1 MKISGVRIHN
11 FRSIK
16 DQSFTLKDFSL
27 LVGANNCGKSNIIDA
42 IRLFYG
48 KNVKFVTENDFPK
61 FDTTDKNSWVE
72 MEFKLTDHEYKTL
85 DDNYKQPGNKLKLRR
100 CFFENGEVK
109 SDSQSNIYGY
119 KKDELSKDL
128 FYGWKNV
135 AQAKLGNIIYV
146 PATSEV
152 NDYTKLTGPS
162 PFRDLLD
169 FVMTNIETS
178 DAFQSFLSSCNQFME
193 NLHSGQ
199 LPQGFSVMDLENL
212 ITSELEDWQFRFN
225 IGISELKPKD
235 IIKMMFCP
243 SLTDEY
249 LENKPV
255 DMNYVG
261 QGLQRH
267 LIYALIKASITLPK
281 PQEDPIKNHQF
292 SPDLTLILF
301 EEPEAFLHPLQ
312 QETLNRN
319 LCQLAQEENQQVL
332 ISTHSPHF
340 VSKNINK
347 LESIIKLNKQS
358 GETLLK
364 QIDEPVMNEIIEG
377 NTDFKKIVDKR
388 NTNGSNQNSAIDED
402 DEEREKILY
411 MLYLDP
417 DRACSF
423 FADNVLICEGITEK
437 AFIDYLFE
445 QGKISFKEK
454 ANIINAGGK
463 YQIPRFMDL
472 FQALGIE
479 FAVLFDGDNDKKNHE
494 AINNYIE
501 EQCHKNGVPV
511 HKFSKDLEDFL
522 GVERVS
528 NKKDYLKPLNLLW
541 KYEHNC
547 IDEKKVRDFISL
559 VESLVALPK

>member
-1 MKISGVRIHN
+1 
-11 FRSIK
+11 
-16 DQSFTLKDFSL
+16 
-27 LVGANNCGKSNIIDA
+27 
-42 IRLFYG
+42 
-48 KNVKFVTENDFPK
+48 
-61 FDTTDKNSWVE
+61 
-72 MEFKLTDHEYKTL
+72 
-85 DDNYKQPGNKLKLRR
+85 
-100 CFFENGEVK
+100 
-109 SDSQSNIYGY
+109 
-119 KKDELSKDL
+119 
-128 FYGWKNV
+128 
-135 AQAKLGNIIYV
+135 
-146 PATSEV
+146 
-152 NDYTKLTGPS
+152 
-162 PFRDLLD
+162 
-169 FVMTNIETS
+169 
-178 DAFQSFLSSCNQFME
+178 
-193 NLHSGQ
+193 
-199 LPQGFSVMDLENL
+199 
-212 ITSELEDWQFRFN
+212 LEDWKFRFN
-225 IGISELKPKD
+225 IGIMELKPQD
-235 IIKMMFCP
+235 VMKMLFTT
-243 SLTDEY
+243 SLVDEY
-249 LENKPV
+249 LDNEPV
-255 DMNYVG
+255 DVQYVG
-261 QGLQRH
+261 QGLQRY
-267 LIYALIKASITLPK
+267 LIYALIKVATTLPNNG
-281 PQEDPIKNHQF
+281 QERQPKDHQF
-292 SPDLTLILF
+292 APNLTLILF

-364 QIDEPVMNEIIEG
+364 QIDEAVMNEIIEG

-388 NTNGSNQNSAIDED
+388 NTNGSNHNSAIDED

-445 QGKISFKEK
+445 QGKIPFKEK
-454 ANIINAGGK
+454 VNIINAGGK

-494 AINNYIE
+494 AMNNYIE

-522 GVERVS
+522 GVEHVS

-547 IDEKKVRDFISL
+547 IDEKKVMDFISL
-559 VESLVALPK
+559 VKNLLAPEK

>member
-1 MKISGVRIHN
+1 
-11 FRSIK
+11 
-16 DQSFTLKDFSL
+16 
-27 LVGANNCGKSNIIDA
+27 
-42 IRLFYG
+42 
-48 KNVKFVTENDFPK
+48 
-61 FDTTDKNSWVE
+61 
-72 MEFKLTDHEYKTL
+72 LTPFEYKTL
-85 DDNYKQPGNKLKLRR
+85 DDNYKQPGNENKLKLRR
-100 CFFENGEVK
+100 LFLESDKAK
-109 SDSQSNIYGY
+109 SANQINIFGY
-119 KKDELSKDL
+119 KEDKLSEDF
-128 FYGWKNV
+128 FYGWKKV
-135 AQAKLGNIIYV
+135 AQAKLGNLIYV

-169 FVMTNIETS
+169 FVMTNIERSET
-178 DAFQSFLSSCNQFME
+178 FQSFLSSCNQFME
-193 NLHSGQ
+193 NLHSSQ
-199 LPQGFSVMDLENL
+199 SPQGFSVTDLENL

-235 IIKMMFCP
+235 IIKMMFSP

-249 LENKPV
+249 LGNEPV

-267 LIYALIKASITLPK
+267 LIYALIKASTTLPK
-281 PQEDPIKNHQF
+281 PKEDPIKDHQF
-292 SPDLTLILF
+292 SPNLTLILF

-364 QIDEPVMNEIIEG
+364 QIDESVMNEIIEG
-377 NTDFKKIVDKR
+377 DTDFKKIVDKC

-411 MLYLDP
+411 MLYLAP
-417 DRACSF
+417 ERACSF

-445 QGKISFKEK
+445 QGKIPFKEK
-454 ANIINAGGK
+454 VNIINAGSK

-494 AINNYIE
+494 AMNNYIE
-501 EQCHKNGVPV
+501 EQCHNNGVPV

-522 GVERVS
+522 GIECEP
-528 NKKDYLKPLNLLW
+528 NKKDYKKPFQLLW

-547 IDEKKVRDFISL
+547 IEEEKVKAFITL
-559 VESLVALPK
+559 VKNLLAPEK